1 MDNGL
6 QRISKLEISSS
17 SQHNSVI
24 TKSSYVDWASQPSL
38 DIWTGPEAVQEE
50 SKCAQWS
57 STYLEAREIE
67 LCNSVLQKSSYVV
80 WAQTPSPDIWTGPD
94 TVQEESNCAECSLT

>member
-1 MDNGL
+1 MS
-6 QRISKLEISSS
+6 ISKIDYAS
-17 SQHNSVI
+17 
-24 TKSSYVDWASQPSL
+24 KSSVWVWGVTDWASQPSP

-67 LCNSVLQKSSYVV
+67 LCNSILQKSSYVV
-80 WAQTPSPDIWTGPD
+80 WARTPSLDIWTGPN
-94 TVQEESNCAECSLT
+94 TVQEQSNCAECPPT